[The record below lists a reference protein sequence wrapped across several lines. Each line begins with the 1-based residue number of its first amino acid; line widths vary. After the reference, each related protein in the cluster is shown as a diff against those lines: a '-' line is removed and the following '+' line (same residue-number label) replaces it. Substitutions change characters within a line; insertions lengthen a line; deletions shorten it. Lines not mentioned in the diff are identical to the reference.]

1 MTVRRSREPITSQY
15 PAARVLNLTRL
26 VVGQARYEIVL
37 DGNTEFG
44 AWCRDILAAADISA
58 YYDRTRRTIND
69 PQIYELSELL
79 LCDLGLFADEDMG
92 SLARVRRHFPD
103 MPVVIVFDPAALANE
118 EVWSKRL
125 PETIAMGIAGMLPR
139 TCSGDELLATV
150 SEVLS
155 RQRELDR
162 RSRAA
167 WQHFTDAV
175 LLLDANGRFV
185 LDANPATE
193 ALSGYERVDLLRID
207 ITALLPHTAQDSAEH
222 YATVRALK
230 KHGVVPVAP
239 WLAEKEQ
246 EVLLRRRDG
255 RLVPVSLSISQIP
268 YDRQLLYLIVARDI
282 SKRWQMT
289 RQVVQTEK
297 LAALQRLTSCM
308 AHEVNNPLQAL
319 HNSLHLLLSRSFEA
333 DKQQR
338 YLLMAHAEVD
348 RLISIVQRMLDIH
361 RSEPEAMRPTHLHP
375 VVQSVVTLI
384 QQQLQE
390 NQITVVYD
398 LHPDLPAVA
407 GVPSLLKQVFLN
419 LLLNAMEAMPEQ
431 GVVTIRSYVAGN
443 PHEEPAPNLSLP
455 TPIQQLQLFAGTPY
469 EEPAPKSSEQ
479 WVVVEFCDTGT
490 GLEPDELA
498 KVFEPFYSTR
508 SEGRGLGLAICYG
521 IVEKHNGT
529 LTAESVQGKG
539 SVFRVALPALQ
550 AD

>member
-1 MTVRRSREPITSQY
+1 MPTQRSRIQTTSQY
-15 PAARVLNLTRL
+15 PTTRVLNLTRL

-37 DGNTEFG
+37 DGDSEFST
-44 AWCRDILAAADISA
+44 WCLGILTSAGISA
-58 YYDRTRRTIND
+58 YHDRTRRTVND
-69 PQIYELSELL
+69 PKIYELSELL
-79 LCDLGLFADEDMG
+79 LIDLGQFGDEDMG

-103 MPVVIVFDPAALANE
+103 MPVVAVFDPAAIAQE
-118 EVWSKRL
+118 GVWSERL
-125 PETIAMGIAGMLPR
+125 PETVAVGIAGMLPR

-175 LLLDANGRFV
+175 LLLDANGRLV
-185 LDANPATE
+185 LDANPAAE
-193 ALSGYERVDLLRID
+193 ELSGYERNELLRID
-207 ITALLPHTAQDSAEH
+207 ITALLPHAAAGDAEH
-222 YATVRALK
+222 RAAARELK
-230 KHGVVPVAP
+230 KHGVMPVAS

-282 SKRWQMT
+282 SKRWQIT
-289 RQVVQTEK
+289 RQMIQTEK
-297 LAALQRLTSCM
+297 LAALQRLTSCV

-348 RLISIVQRMLDIH
+348 RLISMVQRLLDIH
-361 RSEPEAMRPTHLHP
+361 RAEPEAMRPTHLHR
-375 VVQSVVTLI
+375 VVQGVVTLI
-384 QQQLQE
+384 EQQL
-390 NQITVVYD
+390 NDNHITVVYD
-398 LHPDLPAVA
+398 LHPDLPAVS

-419 LLLNAMEAMPEQ
+419 LLLNAMDAMPGQ
-431 GVVTIRSYVAGN
+431 GVVTIRSYVAN
-443 PHEEPAPNLSLP
+443 SPSQQSMSLSMP
-455 TPIQQLQLFAGTPY
+455 VPVQQLQLFPDTPDAQ
-469 EEPAPKSSEQ
+469 PPRSTTDQ
-479 WVVVEFCDTGT
+479 WVVVEVHDTGS

-498 KVFEPFYSTR
+498 KIFEPFYTTR
-508 SEGRGLGLAICYG
+508 SEGHGLGLAICYG

-529 LTAESVQGKG
+529 LTAESILGKG
-539 SVFRVALPALQ
+539 TIFRVALPALHES
-550 AD
+550 